1 MSVWRSEDGRPRLV
15 WRLAL
20 FALILALALSPLTLV
35 RPQWLQL
42 ALAVCVFTA
51 VLALWSRL
59 IEKRSLSYFGL
70 EVSARFFGECA
81 LGFGI
86 GVCAVGA
93 VFASLLMWGGT
104 AQTSWHPETLTRSS
118 QAAIGAFAIRMV
130 MVGYWEETLFRGF
143 LFRQFSESPAGPAQ
157 LSFRTKLAVALTS
170 VLFGLA
176 HAWTDSFSWAAFA
189 LLSVNGAG
197 FAVPMLMTGRLGMS
211 IGLHAAWNFAQSSI
225 FGLPMSGN
233 ASSVSLLSI
242 THEAPDWWSGGSYG
256 PEAGLAGL
264 LGTALMAILAWV
276 ACRTSERVKPQPEE
290 RM

>member
-20 FALILALALSPLTLV
+20 FALILALALGPLIVV

-81 LGFGI
+81 FGFGI

-104 AQTSWHPETLTRSS
+104 AQTYWHPETLTRSG
-118 QAAIGAFAIRMV
+118 QAAIGAFAIRMM

-143 LFRQFSESPAGPAQ
+143 LFRQFSESSAGPAQ
-157 LSFRTKLAVALTS
+157 LSFRTALAVALAS

-189 LLSVNGAG
+189 LLSLNGAA

-211 IGLHAAWNFAQSSI
+211 IGLHTAWNFAQSSI

-233 ASSVSLLSI
+233 APSVSLLSI
-242 THEAPDWWSGGSYG
+242 TQEAPDWWSGGSYG
-256 PEAGLAGL
+256 PEAGAAGL
-264 LGTALMAILAWV
+264 LGTALMAILAWA
-276 ACRTSERVKPQPEE
+276 ACRRSHMITS
-290 RM
+290 